1 VSPDVAAVFVAIVA
15 VAGVVA
21 IVLAVGAAQRR
32 ARTPDAE
39 ERAELVR
46 LTDLVEDLKVLAW
59 NSRSVDPR
67 LSRSVIEMIRRSE
80 TDDGGAPATP
90 PPDARTSGT
99 ATGRFGED
107 PRRLLG

>member
-1 VSPDVAAVFVAIVA
+1 MSPDLAAAFVAIVA

-32 ARTPDAE
+32 GRTPDSE

-80 TDDGGAPATP
+80 TRPDD
-90 PPDARTSGT
+90 RSGPEPT
-99 ATGRFGED
+99 
-107 PRRLLG
+107 